1 LVLTEDLQM
10 IYVELPKFHKDSIEE
25 LESGMDIWLFL
36 LKNSQTLT
44 EEDTLKLKQKLPDL
58 QNAFGVLEL
67 YATDPEKQRQL
78 EERLRSDEN
87 FAYEMAAKYELGL
100 ARGLEQG
107 IEQGIEQGEYKKAME
122 TARKMLRE
130 NDPIDKIIRITGL
143 SPDDLKKNGIL

>member
-1 LVLTEDLQM
+1 M
-10 IYVELPKFHKDSIEE
+10 
-25 LESGMDIWLFL
+25 
-36 LKNSQTLT
+36 
-44 EEDTLKLKQKLPDL
+44 KLKQKLPDL

-107 IEQGIEQGEYKKAME
+107 IEQGEYKKALE

-143 SPDDLKKNGIL
+143 SPDDLKKEGIL

>member
-1 LVLTEDLQM
+1 M
-10 IYVELPKFHKDSIEE
+10 
-25 LESGMDIWLFL
+25 
-36 LKNSQTLT
+36 
-44 EEDTLKLKQKLPDL
+44 KLKQKLPDL

-107 IEQGIEQGEYKKAME
+107 ENRKALE
-122 TARKMLRE
+122 TARKMLAE
-130 NDPIDKIIRITGL
+130 GFKQDQIIRITGL
-143 SPDDLKKNGIL
+143 SPDDLKKEGIL